1 MGFDLKLLSYNRT
14 NQKKIRFSVLIIE
27 QKYQSKSK
35 SKRDIILSNFQW
47 NHNHEICQN
56 FETRPSKNA
65 SKIFYTCG
73 LCISFLNA
81 LRIDFW
87 WLNFSPSILS
97 IFFVNKLSNP
107 PKICNFL
114 KNSTEKSSRLGWIQ
128 STYFFLTQP
137 QFIKTMVSFCMT

>member
-14 NQKKIRFSVLIIE
+14 NKKKIRFSVLIIE
-27 QKYQSKSK
+27 QISKQIKIKKGHNSV
-35 SKRDIILSNFQW
+35 NFQW
-47 NHNHEICQN
+47 NHNHEIRQN

-73 LCISFLNA
+73 LCISLLNV